1 MKGETYWFTR
11 ADHASTC
18 FSTLTSAM
26 ASLESLPPDQRAVIQ
41 LVLQRGRSYDEIA
54 ELLSIDRD
62 VVRQRAVA
70 GLTALGPD
78 TRVPDDKR
86 ALIADYLLGHAT
98 PDHEEQAR
106 TQLAESASARA
117 WARVLSSELTPV
129 AASPLPEIPA
139 EQAAREPEPA
149 KPVAATAEAEAPT
162 AAETPSEAAPRS
174 SRTGGAIL
182 LGAGALVALIIVGVV
197 IVLVANSGGSSHHN
211 TTAASVSTP
220 AATTTATTAASTS
233 GATPVAAVVLRSPL
247 GAKKTVGYAQV
258 VKQGGKTGLVLV
270 AQGIPANTTH
280 DAYAVWLYNS
290 PSDAH
295 ILGFVNPGVKT
306 DGKLQTAGLLPTNAA
321 HFRQLLVTLE
331 TQAKPHGPGK
341 IVLQGSFKLAQ

>member
-1 MKGETYWFTR
+1 
-11 ADHASTC
+11 
-18 FSTLTSAM
+18 M
-26 ASLESLPPDQRAVIQ
+26 ASLDSLPPDQRAVIQ
-41 LVLQRGRSYDEIA
+41 LVLQRGRSYNEIA

-70 GLTALGPD
+70 GLTALAPD
-78 TRVPDDKR
+78 TRLPDDKR
-86 ALIADYLLGHAT
+86 ALIADYLLGQAAA
-98 PDHEEQAR
+98 DQADQAR

-117 WARVLSSELTPV
+117 WARVLSSELTPI
-129 AASPLPEIPA
+129 AANPLPEIPA

-149 KPVAATAEAEAPT
+149 KPVAAAAEAPT
-162 AAETPSEAAPRS
+162 AAQTTTAAAPRS

-182 LGAGALVALIIVGVV
+182 LGVGALVALIIVGVV
-197 IVLVANSGGSSHHN
+197 IVLVASSGGSSHHN
-211 TTAASVSTP
+211 TTAANVSTP

-233 GATPVAAVVLRSPL
+233 GATPVAAVVLRSPV

-341 IVLQGSFKLAQ
+341 IVLQGTFKLAQ